1 MSCDMEERE
10 KEIFE
15 RITAAESSVRSLH
28 KRVDRHDAL
37 IESIQNMTTEI
48 KHMRED
54 VTETSKSV
62 EAVTKRV
69 AEIESKPAKRWESIV
84 GTILTTIVAALA
96 GGLVG
101 ILLGGG

>member
-1 MSCDMEERE
+1 MEERE

-37 IESIQNMTTEI
+37 IESIQNMTNEI

-54 VTETSKSV
+54 ETETSKDV
-62 EAVTKRV
+62 AAVAKRV
-69 AEIESKPAKRWESIV
+69 SEIEAKPAKKWESV
-84 GTILTTIVAALA
+84 VSTIVTTVAAALA
-96 GGLVG
+96 GGVVG
-101 ILLGGG
+101 MLLGGG

>member
-1 MSCDMEERE
+1 MEERE

-37 IESIQNMTTEI
+37 IESIQNMTSEI

-54 VTETSKSV
+54 VTETTKSV
-62 EAVTKRV
+62 EAVAKRV
-69 AEIESKPAKRWESIV
+69 AEIETKPAKKWESV
-84 GTILTTIVAALA
+84 VSTILTTIVAALA